1 MKASLRSKIVVAK
14 EVNDVVHSPTC
25 VTVCCEKLAEQ
36 VELWRNRHLDRTTN
50 YKIYGMKGLP
60 RNVEQTISRI
70 GAGPQG
76 KGGPTEADLGA
87 IVEALRK
94 MAWGI
99 DDTRNTLI
107 LSPVTSSVRESNI
120 DTVIK
125 KWTAEIKE
133 VVAEM

>member
-1 MKASLRSKIVVAK
+1 MVAK

-36 VELWRNRHLDRTTN
+36 VDLWRNRHLDRKTN

-70 GAGPQG
+70 DTGPQG
-76 KGGPTEADLGA
+76 KGGPTEADLGT
-87 IVEALRK
+87 ILEALRK

-107 LSPVTSSVRESNI
+107 LSPVISSIGKDSVATAIKNW
-120 DTVIK
+120 TV
-125 KWTAEIKE
+125 EIKQ